1 MNPTPSK
8 AELTALLRLLDSA
21 GDLAQILVSRSYD
34 QLIEY
39 TGPNEILKV
48 VDDSVELQRLIEIN
62 AHLVAAKCDVL
73 NMI

>member
-1 MNPTPSK
+1 M
-8 AELTALLRLLDSA
+8 
-21 GDLAQILVSRSYD
+21 QILVSRSYD
-34 QLIEY
+34 QIIEY

-48 VDDSVELQRLIEIN
+48 VDDSVELQRLMEIN

>member
-1 MNPTPSK
+1 MKAPSK
-8 AELTALLRLLDSA
+8 AELIALLRLLDSS
-21 GDLAQILVSRSYD
+21 GDLVQILVSRSYD
-34 QLIEY
+34 QIIEY

-48 VDDSVELQRLIEIN
+48 VDDSVELQRLMEIN

>member
-1 MNPTPSK
+1 MTCTNK

-34 QLIEY
+34 QLVEY

-48 VDDSVELQRLIEIN
+48 VDDSVELQRLMDIN

-73 NMI
+73 SMI

>member
-1 MNPTPSK
+1 MKAPSK
-8 AELTALLRLLDSA
+8 PELTALLRLLDSA

-34 QLIEY
+34 QLVEY
-39 TGPNEILKV
+39 AGPNETLQV
-48 VDDSVELQRLIEIN
+48 VDDSIELQRLMEIN

>member
-34 QLIEY
+34 QLVEIS
-39 TGPNEILKV
+39 GPNETLQV
-48 VDDSVELQRLIEIN
+48 VDDSIELQRLMEIN